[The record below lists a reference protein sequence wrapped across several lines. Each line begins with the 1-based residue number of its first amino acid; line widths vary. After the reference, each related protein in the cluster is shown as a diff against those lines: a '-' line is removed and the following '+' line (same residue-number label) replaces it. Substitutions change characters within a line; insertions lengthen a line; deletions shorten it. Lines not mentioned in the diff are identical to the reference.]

1 MTASMLS
8 GSAGIRA
15 LTESVGAVPVPR
27 DVLVAEGPDAL
38 KFLQSQVSQDLSGLA
53 EGAATWSFLLQ
64 PTGKLVGFFRVTRVG
79 SETYRLDS
87 DPGIGTRVE
96 AALRRFLIRTKC
108 TLSLTENSPT
118 WAVRGPDALSADGSV
133 PAFPGMTGY
142 DLLAPDAPDAIVI
155 VAPECLDYVRIASGV
170 PVWPNE
176 LTGSTIPNATGL
188 VAIAVSFTKGCYV
201 GQELV
206 ERIDSR
212 GASTPRVLRRIVFPS
227 AVPTVPLSGGA
238 AGELVVGAELCNAH
252 GVRGAITSVAVHP
265 DTSAA
270 VALGYVHRD
279 VDVGSPLAVASVAGV
294 VAALEIG

>member
-1 MTASMLS
+1 M
-8 GSAGIRA
+8 
-15 LTESVGAVPVPR
+15 
-27 DVLVAEGPDAL
+27 
-38 KFLQSQVSQDLSGLA
+38 
-53 EGAATWSFLLQ
+53 
-64 PTGKLVGFFRVTRVG
+64 
-79 SETYRLDS
+79 
-87 DPGIGTRVE
+87 
-96 AALRRFLIRTKC
+96 
-108 TLSLTENSPT
+108 
-118 WAVRGPDALSADGSV
+118 
-133 PAFPGMTGY
+133 
-142 DLLAPDAPDAIVI
+142 
-155 VAPECLDYVRIASGV
+155 
-170 PVWPNE
+170 WPNE